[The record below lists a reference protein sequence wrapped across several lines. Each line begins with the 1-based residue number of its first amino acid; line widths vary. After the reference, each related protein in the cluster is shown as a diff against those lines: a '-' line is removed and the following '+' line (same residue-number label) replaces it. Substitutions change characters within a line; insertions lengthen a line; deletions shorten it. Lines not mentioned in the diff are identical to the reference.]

1 MTTLTHSPDN
11 EEALDPGAEVAQFEA
26 EVAKLGDIT
35 VETEAHANA
44 LVNREIELRK
54 RLDLQRIAEVAP
66 HIEGQRTVNGFYN
79 PLIARCQEAVRS
91 VRQKINAF
99 IEAERARREAE
110 ARVAYEAAI
119 AAEEAAVEAEDPFD
133 EFEKTEAAKKA
144 AIAARDTHLAA
155 KRPVAVRGGG
165 RTVAQKTSY
174 YVHLDGDGGD
184 LVGHFASHEDV
195 IEMCRAK
202 AEKIVRAAKGN
213 PSGIPGIRV
222 ETRRGV

>member
-165 RTVAQKTSY
+165 RTHLACHERGRLLLVPVAERPKAQGTT
-174 YVHLDGDGGD
+174 DGVGRLPDG
-184 LVGHFASHEDV
+184 VAFYQAM
-195 IEMCRAK
+195 IE
-202 AEKIVRAAKGN
+202 EFTTTLN
-213 PSGIPGIRV
+213 P
-222 ETRRGV
+222 